1 MDSTSS
7 GVGIKNTDKRLRS
20 TYGAGAGLRIR
31 SSEAGYSVSFFIPLS
46 EEERDFIREP
56 ELRSEAV

>member
-7 GVGIKNTDKRLRS
+7 GVGIKNTDNRLRS

-31 SSEAGYSVSFFIPLS
+31 SSELGYSVSFFIPLS
-46 EEERDFIREP
+46 EEEQSLATEP
-56 ELRSEAV
+56 ELKSEAV